1 VSRSRAIPTARSAA
15 GVEAAA
21 VSSSIT
27 PSDAAPRL
35 SRTLRS
41 RHVALISIGGII
53 GAGLFVGSSANISTV
68 GPAVLVS
75 YAIAGTLMFLV
86 MRMLAEMA
94 AANPDAGSFADHA
107 RAGLGPWA
115 GFVCGWLYWYFW
127 VVVVGVEAIAGA
139 AILQSWI
146 PLPVWQLGLALML
159 LLTATNLLSTRSYG
173 EFEFWFA
180 SIKVAAIL
188 AFIVIAG
195 SYALGVTSPAGPT
208 LGNLV
213 AHGGFAPFGGWAVLA
228 GVTGIVFSLT
238 GAEIVT
244 VVAAESSEPS
254 RAIAAMTTSLILRI
268 LLFYVGSVFV
278 ILAVVPWPEIVP
290 GSSPFA
296 AALERMQVPSAAAI
310 MNLIVLVAVLS
321 CLNSGLYITSRML
334 FGLAA
339 KGDAPRSMVALD
351 TRGVPTR
358 AILIGSAF
366 GYFAVI
372 ASVVSPQ
379 QLFTFLVNASGAIM
393 LVIYLLVALAQI
405 RQRRIAERESP
416 GRLVIRM
423 WLFPWLSYAVVLGIV
438 LVLASM
444 LFRAAERV
452 QLTASAV
459 SVAVVLGA
467 YVWCR
472 TRTPR

>member
-1 VSRSRAIPTARSAA
+1 MAT
-15 GVEAAA
+15 
-21 VSSSIT
+21 T
-27 PSDAAPRL
+27 PSAVPTL

-53 GAGLFVGSSANISTV
+53 GAGLFVGSSANIATV

-75 YAIAGTLMFLV
+75 YGIAGALMFLV

-94 AANPDAGSFADHA
+94 AADSQSLSFADHA
-107 RAGLGPWA
+107 RAGLGAWA
-115 GFVCGWLYWYFW
+115 GFLCGWLYWYFW
-127 VVVVGVEAIAGA
+127 VVVVGIEAIAGA
-139 AILQSWI
+139 AILQTWI
-146 PLPVWQLGLALML
+146 PLPVWQIGLVLMV

-180 SIKVAAIL
+180 SIKVAAIV
-188 AFIVIAG
+188 AFIAVAG
-195 SYALGVTSPAGPT
+195 SYALGLTSPAGAT

-213 AHGGFAPFGGWAVLA
+213 AHGGFAPFGAAAVLA
-228 GVTGIVFSLT
+228 GVTGIVFSMT

-254 RAIAAMTTSLILRI
+254 RAIAAMTTSLITRI
-268 LLFYVGSVFV
+268 LLFYVGSVFF

-290 GSSPFA
+290 GSSPFV
-296 AALERMQVPSAAAI
+296 AALERVGIPYAATI

-339 KGDAPRSMVALD
+339 QGDAPRSLVALD
-351 TRGVPTR
+351 ARRVPTR
-358 AILIGSAF
+358 AILIGTAF
-366 GYFAVI
+366 GYLAVL

-379 QLFTFLVNASGAIM
+379 RLFTFLVNASGAVM

-405 RQRRIAERESP
+405 RRRRALERD
-416 GRLVIRM
+416 GRLTVRM
-423 WLFPWLSYAVVLGIV
+423 WLFPWLSYATVIGIA
-438 LVLASM
+438 LVLLSM
-444 LFRAAERV
+444 LFRAAERA
-452 QLTASAV
+452 QLAASAL

-467 YVWCR
+467 FWWRARRRAMGLAKVC
-472 TRTPR
+472 

>member
-1 VSRSRAIPTARSAA
+1 MAALPPVVPT
-15 GVEAAA
+15 
-21 VSSSIT
+21 
-27 PSDAAPRL
+27 L

-53 GAGLFVGSSANISTV
+53 GAGLFVGSSANIATV

-75 YAIAGTLMFLV
+75 YAIAGGLMFLV

-94 AANPDAGSFADHA
+94 AANPSALSFADHA

-127 VVVVGVEAIAGA
+127 VVVVGIEAIAGA
-139 AILQSWI
+139 AILQTWI
-146 PLPVWQLGLALML
+146 PAPVWQIGLVLMV

-180 SIKVAAIL
+180 SIKVAAIVV
-188 AFIVIAG
+188 FIVIGG
-195 SYALGVTSPAGPT
+195 SYALGFTSPTGST

-213 AHGGFAPFGGWAVLA
+213 AHGGFAPFGAAAVLA

-254 RAIAAMTTSLILRI
+254 RAIAALTTSLIVRI
-268 LLFYVGSVFV
+268 LLFYVGSVLV
-278 ILAVVPWPEIVP
+278 ILAVVPWSEIVP

-296 AALERMQVPSAAAI
+296 LALERMAIPFAATT

-321 CLNSGLYITSRML
+321 CLNSGLYVTSRML

-339 KGDAPRSMVALD
+339 NGEAPRSLVKLD
-351 TRGVPTR
+351 ARGVPTR
-358 AILIGSAF
+358 AILIGTAF
-366 GYFAVI
+366 GYLAVL

-379 QLFTFLVNASGAIM
+379 RLFTFLVNASGAVM
-393 LVIYLLVALAQI
+393 LVIYLLIALAQI
-405 RQRRIAERESP
+405 RRRDAMERDSP
-416 GRLVIRM
+416 ARLVIRM
-423 WLFPWLSYAVVLGIV
+423 WLHPWLSYVTVAGIV

-444 LFRAAERV
+444 LFRSAERA
-452 QLTASAV
+452 QLAASAL
-459 SVAVVLGA
+459 SVVVVLGIFWWKRRSG
-467 YVWCR
+467 VSVPNQER
-472 TRTPR
+472 E